1 MASHERGRLGAMPEV
16 IVTDEHSEHEDE
28 TMSGRSPQLGLSFQA
43 RRSSFTYTSSH
54 SASLSVRMSDTPD
67 RIRAASAHLSS
78 LFTPHSPSDVP
89 RIATSAH
96 LLGTSLG
103 KAREG
108 VAPLDTLSPMQEVDE
123 EQMVGI
129 GVTTAGPALSL
140 SPPKRGSPTGP
151 SGLSRL
157 IAGERERSR
166 SRAREGGAQSPIDT
180 DRDIEVGGSSQGTI
194 HSPPVS
200 VPQEHTNLLT
210 GTGARPAY
218 GAIRSSTE
226 ETITMT
232 DALPTSSPPSI
243 PPKLS
248 WKAARTLA
256 CSKFQEYSSPENIKS
271 TLSLV
276 ITSIPAVILGM
287 LLNVLDGVSYGMI
300 IFPAGDIFLGFGGL
314 GVSMFFV
321 TTFIAQMVYTF
332 GGSAFDGANG
342 SMMIEVVPFFHM
354 LTTGIVAHVG
364 EENPKVII
372 ATTMVAF
379 CLSSVL
385 TGLTFLLLGL
395 FRLGVIIGFFPRH
408 ILVGC
413 IGGVGIFLIET
424 GLEVAA
430 GINEEGGF
438 QYNLETFKLY
448 FMNARNLSL
457 WLPAF
462 GLAILLRIITH
473 RFHHQLIFPMYF
485 IGIGVIFYIVVAAVG
500 VDIQSL
506 RSGGWVFDVG
516 GSTEPWWHFYTY
528 FDFRQTSWS
537 AIWAGMPTQLALLF
551 FNILHPPLNVP
562 ALAVSLNEDS
572 IDTNREL
579 TAHGISNL
587 LAGFTGTVP
596 NYLVYVNTLLFY
608 RVGGG
613 TRVAGFLLAC
623 SSVLLLFIGTGP
635 ISYIPVMVVG
645 ALIFVL
651 GLDLVKES
659 VWDTRHRVSTSEYI
673 TIIAIMLCM
682 SVYDFVIGVLFGIV
696 LACKPSPTQPVFPFQ
711 VSPAP
716 QGFFF
721 VVQNSRRQCIRAL
734 YYGDTSM
741 STVRRPSAHRQFIR
755 EAACQTAIL
764 RLQGMIFFGSVT
776 YVEST
781 IRQLIDI
788 ANWNKRPI
796 RFLVVDLA
804 LVGGL
809 DMSSAEAF
817 VRIQRL
823 LSVKRVTLILCGVQ
837 ANSPVGKALQQVDL
851 WADRGTGVEVFGTLN
866 EAMEWTEN
874 VYLRAWF
881 TSLKW
886 RKEETQSEPAPRPVE
901 RESAAKLPFVLGASY
916 INSPRRSHLVNAGE
930 RLMAGADDGS
940 GTASST
946 QEEPTAPREPTF
958 SLLKTFSS
966 HTNDAELMN
975 NLAAYFTRVEL
986 QAGDVLWRQGDQPD
1000 GLYVIES
1007 GVLQANYDFAAH
1019 SAPVQESMTAGT
1031 LAGELSAL
1039 SGSPRNATV
1048 VAERASVVWK
1058 LSTNDFERLEREQ
1071 SDVAK
1076 AFVRLV
1082 LKAAKTDYDV
1092 LLSAHSGV
1100 NNPSRH
1106 PHFGGHFGNELRVV
1120 AHEISN
1126 GNAPVVIVLA
1136 TILAKPWNGLV
1147 TKHHSQDANPAHG
1160 NPWNN

>member
-1 MASHERGRLGAMPEV
+1 MSDDEPSCKTILDRAAMSIRRSTIMSSHERGRLGMPEV
-16 IVTDEHSEHEDE
+16 VVTDEQIEHEDE
-28 TMSGRSPQLGLSFQA
+28 NMSSRSPQLGLSFQA

-78 LFTPHSPSDVP
+78 MFTPHSPSDVP

-108 VAPLDTLSPMQEVDE
+108 VAPLDTLAPMQEVDE
-123 EQMVGI
+123 EQAFGVG
-129 GVTTAGPALSL
+129 VATAGPALAL
-140 SPPKRGSPTGP
+140 CSPPKRGSPTGP
-151 SGLSRL
+151 SALSRL

-166 SRAREGGAQSPIDT
+166 SRVRDSGAQSPIAA
-180 DRDIEVGGSSQGTI
+180 DRDLEIGGSSEGTV
-194 HSPPVS
+194 HPPTIPI
-200 VPQEHTNLLT
+200 PQEHTNLLA
-210 GTGARPAY
+210 GTTRPAY
-218 GAIRSSTE
+218 GATRSSTE
-226 ETITMT
+226 ETITMS
-232 DALPTSSPPSI
+232 DALPTSSTPMH
-243 PPKLS
+243 PKLS
-248 WKAARTLA
+248 WKTARALVR
-256 CSKFQEYSSPENIKS
+256 SKVQEYSSPENLKS

-276 ITSIPAVILGM
+276 VTSIPAVILGM

-321 TTFIAQMVYTF
+321 TAFVAQMVYTF
-332 GGSAFDGANG
+332 GGSAFEGANG

-364 EENPKVII
+364 EENPRAVI

-395 FRLGVIIGFFPRH
+395 FRLGVLIGFFPRH

-430 GINEEGGF
+430 GINDEGGF

-448 FMNARNLSL
+448 FMNSRNLLL

-462 GLAILLRIITH
+462 GLAVLLRVITH

-485 IGIGVIFYIVVAAVG
+485 IGIGVIFYIVVAIVG
-500 VDIQSL
+500 IDLQAL
-506 RSGGWVFDVG
+506 RGGGWVFDVG

-562 ALAVSLNEDS
+562 ALAVSLNEDN

-587 LAGFTGTVP
+587 LAGFIGTVP

-613 TRVAGFLLAC
+613 TRVAGFMLAC
-623 SSVLLLFIGTGP
+623 SSVFLLFIGTGP

-651 GLDLVKES
+651 GIDLVKES

-682 SVYDFVIGVLFGIV
+682 SVYDFVIGVLFGII
-696 LACKPSPTQPVFPFQ
+696 LAC
-711 VSPAP
+711 
-716 QGFFF
+716 FFF
-721 VVQNSRRQCIRAL
+721 VIQNSRRQCIRAL

-741 STVRRPSAHRQFIR
+741 STVRRPSAHRQYLR
-755 EAACQTAIL
+755 EVACQTAIL

-881 TSLKW
+881 SSLKW
-886 RKEETQSEPAPRPVE
+886 RKEGTQLESVPRAME
-901 RESAAKLPFVLGASY
+901 RESIQKLPFALGASY
-916 INSPRRSHLVNAGE
+916 INSPRRAHLVNAGE
-930 RLMAGADDGS
+930 RLMADADDGS
-940 GTASST
+940 GTPPAT
-946 QEEPTAPREPTF
+946 EEAPREPTF

-966 HTNDAELMN
+966 HTSDAALMN

-986 QAGDVLWRQGDQPD
+986 QAGDILWRQGDQPD

-1058 LSTNDFERLEREQ
+1058 LTTMDFERLEQEQ

-1092 LLSAHSGV
+1092 LLSA
-1100 NNPSRH
+1100 
-1106 PHFGGHFGNELRVV
+1106 
-1120 AHEISN
+1120 
-1126 GNAPVVIVLA
+1126 LA
-1136 TILAKPWNGLV
+1136 TR
-1147 TKHHSQDANPAHG
+1147 H
-1160 NPWNN
+1160 

>member
-1 MASHERGRLGAMPEV
+1 MSARRSTIMSSHERGRLAAMPEV
-16 IVTDEHSEHEDE
+16 VVSEERMEREDSGE
-28 TMSGRSPQLGLSFQA
+28 REGSTSGRGLGSPQLGMSFQA
-43 RRSSFTYTSSH
+43 RRSSFTYTSH
-54 SASLSVRMSDTPD
+54 STSFSARMSDTPD
-67 RIRAASAHLSS
+67 RIRAASAHLSTM
-78 LFTPHSPSDVP
+78 FPHSPADIP

-108 VAPLDTLSPMQEVDE
+108 VAPLDTLAPMQEVDE
-123 EQMVGI
+123 EQIVGI
-129 GVTTAGPALSL
+129 GVATAGPALAL
-140 SPPKRGSPTGP
+140 SPPKRSPPGP

-166 SRAREGGAQSPIDT
+166 SRMRESGAQSPIAT
-180 DRDIEVGGSSQGTI
+180 DLEAAASSEDNVHI
-194 HSPPVS
+194 
-200 VPQEHTNLLT
+200 PQERTNLLA
-210 GTGARPAY
+210 GTTRPVY
-218 GAIRSSTE
+218 GTTRFTTDD
-226 ETITMT
+226 TITMA
-232 DALPTSSPPSI
+232 DALPISSTPSD
-243 PPKLS
+243 PQKLS
-248 WKAARTLA
+248 WKSAHALVR
-256 CSKFQEYSSPENIKS
+256 SKIQEYTSSENIQLV
-271 TLSLV
+271 LSQ
-276 ITSIPAVILGM
+276 TMAAIPAVILGM

-300 IFPAGDIFLGFGGL
+300 IFPAGDIFNGFGAI

-321 TTFIAQMVYTF
+321 TAFISQVVYTF
-332 GGSAFDGANG
+332 GGSAFEGANG

-354 LTTGIVAHVG
+354 LTTQIIAHVG
-364 EENPKVII
+364 EDNPQAVV

-379 CLSSVL
+379 CLSSIL
-385 TGLTFLLLGL
+385 TGLTFLLLGV
-395 FRLGVIIGFFPRH
+395 FRLGVLIGFFPRH

-413 IGGVGIFLIET
+413 IGGVGWFLIET

-430 GINEEGGF
+430 GINDEEGF
-438 QYNLETFKLY
+438 QYNLDTFKLY
-448 FMNARNLSL
+448 FMNKHNLML

-462 GLAILLRIITH
+462 ALAVLLRIITH

-485 IGIGVIFYIVVAAVG
+485 IAIGVMFYVVVAIVG
-500 VDIQSL
+500 IDLHIL

-516 GSTEPWWHFYTY
+516 ASTESWWHFYTY
-528 FDFRQTSWS
+528 FGQPFGLILELFLTRHADFKQTSWS
-537 AIWAGMPTQLALLF
+537 AIWA
-551 FNILHPPLNVP
+551 
-562 ALAVSLNEDS
+562 AVSLNEDN

-587 LAGFTGTVP
+587 VAGLFGVVP

-623 SSVLLLFIGTGP
+623 SSVFLLFIGTGP

-651 GLDLVKES
+651 GIDLVKES

-682 SVYDFVIGVLFGIV
+682 SVYDFVIGVLFGII
-696 LACKPSPTQPVFPFQ
+696 LAC
-711 VSPAP
+711 
-716 QGFFF
+716 FFF
-721 VVQNSRRQCIRAL
+721 VLQNSRRQCIRAL

-741 STVRRPSAHRQFIR
+741 STVRRPSAHRQYIR
-755 EAACQTAIL
+755 EVACQTAIL

-788 ANWNKRPI
+788 ANWHKRPI

-817 VRIQRL
+817 VRVQRL
-823 LSVKRVTLILCGVQ
+823 LAVKHVTLILCGVQ
-837 ANSPVGKALQQVDL
+837 ASSSVGKALQQVDL

-881 TSLKW
+881 NSLKW
-886 RKEETQSEPAPRPVE
+886 RKEETQSEPGARPVE
-901 RESAAKLPFVLGASY
+901 REPGQKLPFALGASY
-916 INSPRRSHLVNAGE
+916 INSPRRSHLVKAGE
-930 RLMAGADDGS
+930 RLMAEADDGS
-940 GTASST
+940 G
-946 QEEPTAPREPTF
+946 APPAPEDTPQALREPTF
-958 SLLKTFSS
+958 CLLKTFSS
-966 HTNDAELMN
+966 HTSDTKLMN
-975 NLAAYFTRVEL
+975 KLAAYFTRVEL
-986 QAGDVLWRQGDQPD
+986 QAGDILWKQGDQPD

-1039 SGSPRNATV
+1039 AGSPRNATV
-1048 VAERASVVWK
+1048 VAERASIVWR
-1058 LSTNDFERLEREQ
+1058 LSTRDFERLEREQ
-1071 SDVAK
+1071 GEVAR

-1082 LKAAKTDYDV
+1082 LKAAKADYDV
-1092 LLSAHSGV
+1092 LLSA
-1100 NNPSRH
+1100 
-1106 PHFGGHFGNELRVV
+1106 
-1120 AHEISN
+1120 
-1126 GNAPVVIVLA
+1126 LA
-1136 TILAKPWNGLV
+1136 TR
-1147 TKHHSQDANPAHG
+1147 H
-1160 NPWNN
+1160 

>member
-28 TMSGRSPQLGLSFQA
+28 TMSGRSPQLGLSLQDT
-43 RRSSFTYTSSH
+43 RSLGTSQQSFH
-54 SASLSVRMSDTPD
+54 SP
-67 RIRAASAHLSS
+67 
-78 LFTPHSPSDVP
+78 FPSDVP

-180 DRDIEVGGSSQGTI
+180 DRDIEVGGSSQGNYSFSSCLCSSRVYQFVDWDRSQACLWSYTVI
-194 HSPPVS
+194 HRRND
-200 VPQEHTNLLT
+200 HND
-210 GTGARPAY
+210 GCIAY
-218 GAIRSSTE
+218 
-226 ETITMT
+226 
-232 DALPTSSPPSI
+232 SSPPSI

-314 GVSMFFV
+314 GVSMLFV

-364 EENPKVII
+364 EENPKIII

-473 RFHHQLIFPMYF
+473 RFTTNSFSLYF

-613 TRVAGFLLAC
+613 TRVAGFARLQFVVFVAFATNNLTP
-623 SSVLLLFIGTGP
+623 FGP
-635 ISYIPVMVVG
+635 AVMVVG

-866 EAMEWTEN
+866 EAMETEN

-1160 NPWNN
+1160 NPRNN

>member
-1 MASHERGRLGAMPEV
+1 MSSHERGRLGMPEV
-16 IVTDEHSEHEDE
+16 VVTDEQSEHEDE
-28 TMSGRSPQLGLSFQA
+28 NMSSRSPQLGLSFQA

-78 LFTPHSPSDVP
+78 MFTPHSPSDVP

-108 VAPLDTLSPMQEVDE
+108 VAPLDTLAPMQEVDE
-123 EQMVGI
+123 EQAFGVG
-129 GVTTAGPALSL
+129 VATAGPALALS

-151 SGLSRL
+151 SALSRL

-166 SRAREGGAQSPIDT
+166 SRVRDSGAQSPIAA
-180 DRDIEVGGSSQGTI
+180 DRDLEIGGSSEGTV
-194 HSPPVS
+194 HPPTIPI
-200 VPQEHTNLLT
+200 PQEHTNLLA
-210 GTGARPAY
+210 GTTRPAY
-218 GAIRSSTE
+218 GATRSSTE
-226 ETITMT
+226 ETITMS
-232 DALPTSSPPSI
+232 DALPTSSTPMH
-243 PPKLS
+243 PKLS
-248 WKAARTLA
+248 WKTARALVR
-256 CSKFQEYSSPENIKS
+256 SKAQEYSSPENLKS

-276 ITSIPAVILGM
+276 VTSIPAVILGM

-321 TTFIAQMVYTF
+321 TAFVAQMVYTF
-332 GGSAFDGANG
+332 GGSAFEGANG

-364 EENPKVII
+364 EENPRAVI
-372 ATTMVAF
+372 ATTMILIFATHF
-379 CLSSVL
+379 LF

-395 FRLGVIIGFFPRH
+395 FRLGVLIGFFPRH

-430 GINEEGGF
+430 GINDEGGF

-448 FMNARNLSL
+448 FMNSRNLLL
-457 WLPAF
+457 WFPAF
-462 GLAILLRIITH
+462 GLAVLLRVITH

-485 IGIGVIFYIVVAAVG
+485 IGIGVIFYIVVAIVG
-500 VDIQSL
+500 IDLQAL
-506 RSGGWVFDVG
+506 RGGGWVFDVG

-562 ALAVSLNEDS
+562 ALAVSLNEDN

-587 LAGFTGTVP
+587 LAGFIGTVP

-613 TRVAGFLLAC
+613 TRVAGFMLAC
-623 SSVLLLFIGTGP
+623 SSVFLLFIGTGP

-651 GLDLVKES
+651 GIDLVKES

-682 SVYDFVIGVLFGIV
+682 SVYDFVIGVLFGII
-696 LACKPSPTQPVFPFQ
+696 LAYNIFEKSHVRFVHSLPQ
-711 VSPAP
+711 VS
-716 QGFFF
+716 QDD
-721 VVQNSRRQCIRAL
+721 AL
-734 YYGDTSM
+734 T
-741 STVRRPSAHRQFIR
+741 FI
-755 EAACQTAIL
+755 QTAIL

-881 TSLKW
+881 SSLKW
-886 RKEETQSEPAPRPVE
+886 RKEGTQLESVPRAME
-901 RESAAKLPFVLGASY
+901 RESIQKLPFALGASY
-916 INSPRRSHLVNAGE
+916 INSPRRAHLVNAGE
-930 RLMAGADDGS
+930 RLMADADDGS
-940 GTASST
+940 GTPPAT
-946 QEEPTAPREPTF
+946 EEAPREPTF

-966 HTNDAELMN
+966 HTSDAALMN

-986 QAGDVLWRQGDQPD
+986 QAGDILWRQGDQPD

-1058 LSTNDFERLEREQ
+1058 LTTMDFERLEQEQ

-1092 LLSAHSGV
+1092 LLSA
-1100 NNPSRH
+1100 
-1106 PHFGGHFGNELRVV
+1106 
-1120 AHEISN
+1120 
-1126 GNAPVVIVLA
+1126 LA
-1136 TILAKPWNGLV
+1136 TR
-1147 TKHHSQDANPAHG
+1147 H
-1160 NPWNN
+1160 

>member
-1 MASHERGRLGAMPEV
+1 MSIQRSTIMSSHERGRLAKMPEV
-16 IVTDEHSEHEDE
+16 VVTDQQSEREDSGE
-28 TMSGRSPQLGLSFQA
+28 RDESVSGRGLGSPQAGMSFQA
-43 RRSSFTYTSSH
+43 RRSSFTYTSTH
-54 SASLSVRMSDTPD
+54 SVSYSARMSDTPD
-67 RIRAASAHLSS
+67 RIRAASAHLSTM
-78 LFTPHSPSDVP
+78 FTLHSPADVP

-108 VAPLDTLSPMQEVDE
+108 VAPLDTLAPMQEVDE
-123 EQMVGI
+123 EQIVGI
-129 GVTTAGPALSL
+129 GVATAGPALALS

-166 SRAREGGAQSPIDT
+166 SRMRESGAQSPIAT
-180 DRDIEVGGSSQGTI
+180 DLEGGSSQET
-194 HSPPVS
+194 PVVP
-200 VPQEHTNLLT
+200 VPQERSNLLA
-210 GTGARPAY
+210 GATRPVY
-218 GAIRSSTE
+218 GATRSTTD
-226 ETITMT
+226 ETVTMA
-232 DALPTSSPPSI
+232 DALPISSAPYN
-243 PPKLS
+243 PPKLT
-248 WKAARTLA
+248 WKSARTLVR
-256 CSKFQEYSSPENIKS
+256 SKIQEYTSSENLQLL
-271 TLSLV
+271 LSQ
-276 ITSIPAVILGM
+276 TMTAIPAVILGM
-287 LLNVLDGVSYGMI
+287 LLNILDGVSYGMI
-300 IFPAGDIFLGFGGL
+300 MFPAGDIFNGFGGI

-321 TTFIAQMVYTF
+321 TAFISQMVYTF
-332 GGSAFDGANG
+332 GGSAFEGGNG

-354 LTTGIVAHVG
+354 LTTQIIAHVG
-364 EENPKVII
+364 EDNPQAVI

-379 CLSSVL
+379 CLSSIL
-385 TGLTFLLLGL
+385 TGLTFLLLGV
-395 FRLGVIIGFFPRH
+395 FRLGVMIGFFPRH

-413 IGGVGIFLIET
+413 IGGVGWFLIET

-430 GINEEGGF
+430 GINDEDGF
-438 QYNLETFKLY
+438 QYNLDTFKLY
-448 FMNARNLSL
+448 FMNKHNVML

-462 GLAILLRIITH
+462 GLAVLLRIITH

-485 IGIGVIFYIVVAAVG
+485 IAIGALFYVVVAMLG
-500 VDIQSL
+500 VDLQTL
-506 RSGGWVFDVG
+506 RSGRWVFDVG
-516 GSTEPWWHFYTY
+516 GSTEPWWHFYTC

-537 AIWAGMPTQLALLF
+537 AIWASMPTQMALLF

-562 ALAVSLNEDS
+562 ALAVSLNEDN

-587 LAGFTGTVP
+587 LAGFFGVVP

-651 GLDLVKES
+651 GIDLVKES

-682 SVYDFVIGVLFGIV
+682 SVYDFVVGVLFGIV
-696 LACKPSPTQPVFPFQ
+696 LAC
-711 VSPAP
+711 
-716 QGFFF
+716 FFF
-721 VVQNSRRQCIRAL
+721 VIQNSRRQCIRAL

-741 STVRRPSAHRQFIR
+741 STVRRPSAHRQYIR
-755 EAACQTAIL
+755 EVACQTAIL

-788 ANWNKRPI
+788 ANWHKRPI

-817 VRIQRL
+817 VRVQRL
-823 LSVKRVTLILCGVQ
+823 LAVKRVTLILCGIQ

-874 VYLRAWF
+874 IYLRAWF
-881 TSLKW
+881 NSQKW
-886 RKEETQSEPAPRPVE
+886 RKEEMQPEPGARPVE
-901 RESAAKLPFVLGASY
+901 RGPGQKLPFALGASY
-916 INSPRRSHLVNAGE
+916 INSPRRSQLVKAGE
-930 RLMAGADDGS
+930 RLMVGADDGT
-940 GTASST
+940 GAP
-946 QEEPTAPREPTF
+946 PTPEDTPQALREPTLC
-958 SLLKTFSS
+958 LLKTFSS
-966 HTNDAELMN
+966 HTSDAELMN
-975 NLAAYFTRVEL
+975 KLAAYFTRVEL
-986 QAGDVLWRQGDQPD
+986 QAGDILWRQGDQPD

-1039 SGSPRNATV
+1039 AGSPRNATV
-1048 VAERASVVWK
+1048 AAERASVVWN
-1058 LSTNDFERLEREQ
+1058 LSMSNFERLEREQ
-1071 SDVAK
+1071 SEVAK
-1076 AFVRLV
+1076 AFIRLV

-1092 LLSAHSGV
+1092 LLSA
-1100 NNPSRH
+1100 
-1106 PHFGGHFGNELRVV
+1106 
-1120 AHEISN
+1120 
-1126 GNAPVVIVLA
+1126 LA
-1136 TILAKPWNGLV
+1136 TRY
-1147 TKHHSQDANPAHG
+1147 
-1160 NPWNN
+1160 

>member
-1 MASHERGRLGAMPEV
+1 MSSHERGRLGMPEV
-16 IVTDEHSEHEDE
+16 VVTDEQSEHEDE
-28 TMSGRSPQLGLSFQA
+28 NMSSRSPQLGLSFQA

-78 LFTPHSPSDVP
+78 MFTPHSPSDVP

-108 VAPLDTLSPMQEVDE
+108 VAPLDTLAPMQEVDE
-123 EQMVGI
+123 EQAFGVG
-129 GVTTAGPALSL
+129 VATAGPALALS

-151 SGLSRL
+151 SALSRL

-166 SRAREGGAQSPIDT
+166 SRVRDSGAQSPIAA
-180 DRDIEVGGSSQGTI
+180 DRDLEIGGSSEGTV
-194 HSPPVS
+194 HSPTIPI
-200 VPQEHTNLLT
+200 PQEHTNLLA
-210 GTGARPAY
+210 GTTRPAY
-218 GAIRSSTE
+218 GATRTSTE
-226 ETITMT
+226 ETITVS
-232 DALPTSSPPSI
+232 DALPTSTPI
-243 PPKLS
+243 HPKLS
-248 WKAARTLA
+248 WKTARALVR
-256 CSKFQEYSSPENIKS
+256 SKVQEYSSPENLKS

-276 ITSIPAVILGM
+276 VTSIPAVILGM

-321 TTFIAQMVYTF
+321 TAFVAQMVYTF
-332 GGSAFDGANG
+332 GGSAFEGANG

-364 EENPKVII
+364 EENPRAVI

-385 TGLTFLLLGL
+385 TGKSPVSANAC
-395 FRLGVIIGFFPRH
+395 FRVLIGFFPRH

-424 GLEVAA
+424 GFEVAA
-430 GINEEGGF
+430 GINDEGGF

-448 FMNARNLSL
+448 FMNSRNLLL

-462 GLAILLRIITH
+462 GLAVLLRVITH

-485 IGIGVIFYIVVAAVG
+485 IGIGVIFYIVVAIVG
-500 VDIQSL
+500 IDLQAL
-506 RSGGWVFDVG
+506 RGGGWVFDVG

-562 ALAVSLNEDS
+562 ALAVSLNEDN

-587 LAGFTGTVP
+587 LAGFIGTVP

-613 TRVAGFLLAC
+613 TRVAGFMLAC
-623 SSVLLLFIGTGP
+623 SSVFLLFIGTGP

-651 GLDLVKES
+651 GIDLVKES

-682 SVYDFVIGVLFGIV
+682 SVYDFVIGVLFGII
-696 LACKPSPTQPVFPFQ
+696 LAYNIFEKSHVRF
-711 VSPAP
+711 VHSLP
-716 QGFFF
+716 QLS
-721 VVQNSRRQCIRAL
+721 QDDAL
-734 YYGDTSM
+734 TFM
-741 STVRRPSAHRQFIR
+741 
-755 EAACQTAIL
+755 QTAIL

-881 TSLKW
+881 SSLKW
-886 RKEETQSEPAPRPVE
+886 RKEGTQLESVPRTME
-901 RESAAKLPFVLGASY
+901 RESIQKLPFALGASY
-916 INSPRRSHLVNAGE
+916 INSPRRAHLVNAGE
-930 RLMAGADDGS
+930 RLMADG
-940 GTASST
+940 
-946 QEEPTAPREPTF
+946 EPVTF
-958 SLLKTFSS
+958 
-966 HTNDAELMN
+966 
-975 NLAAYFTRVEL
+975 
-986 QAGDVLWRQGDQPD
+986 
-1000 GLYVIES
+1000 
-1007 GVLQANYDFAAH
+1007 
-1019 SAPVQESMTAGT
+1019 
-1031 LAGELSAL
+1031 
-1039 SGSPRNATV
+1039 
-1048 VAERASVVWK
+1048 
-1058 LSTNDFERLEREQ
+1058 
-1071 SDVAK
+1071 
-1076 AFVRLV
+1076 
-1082 LKAAKTDYDV
+1082 
-1092 LLSAHSGV
+1092 
-1100 NNPSRH
+1100 
-1106 PHFGGHFGNELRVV
+1106 
-1120 AHEISN
+1120 
-1126 GNAPVVIVLA
+1126 
-1136 TILAKPWNGLV
+1136 
-1147 TKHHSQDANPAHG
+1147 
-1160 NPWNN
+1160 

>member
-1 MASHERGRLGAMPEV
+1 MSIQRSTTMSSHERGRLAAMPEV
-16 IVTDEHSEHEDE
+16 VVTDEQSEHEDGERDE

-54 SASLSVRMSDTPD
+54 SASFSVRMSDTPD

-78 LFTPHSPSDVP
+78 MFTPHSPSDVP

-108 VAPLDTLSPMQEVDE
+108 VALLDTLAPMQEVDE
-123 EQMVGI
+123 EQTI
-129 GVTTAGPALSL
+129 GTGVVTAGPALALS
-140 SPPKRGSPTGP
+140 SPPRRGSPTGP

-166 SRAREGGAQSPIDT
+166 SRVREDGAQSPIAA
-180 DRDIEVGGSSQGTI
+180 DRDLEIGGSSEGTV
-194 HSPPVS
+194 HSPFIP
-200 VPQEHTNLLT
+200 VPQEHTNLLA
-210 GTGARPAY
+210 GTTRPAY
-218 GAIRSSTE
+218 GAIRSSTD
-226 ETITMT
+226 ETITML
-232 DALPTSSPPSI
+232 DALPTSSAPSI
-243 PPKLS
+243 TPKLS
-248 WKAARTLA
+248 WKTA
-256 CSKFQEYSSPENIKS
+256 CRLVRSKVQEYSSPDYLKS

-276 ITSIPAVILGM
+276 VTSIPAVILGM

-300 IFPAGDIFLGFGGL
+300 IFPADDIFLGFGGL

-321 TTFIAQMVYTF
+321 TTFVAQMVYTF

-354 LTTGIVAHVG
+354 LTTGIIAHVG
-364 EENPKVII
+364 EENPRAVI

-430 GINEEGGF
+430 GINDEGGF

-448 FMNARNLSL
+448 FMTARNLSL

-462 GLAILLRIITH
+462 GLAVLLRVITH

-485 IGIGVIFYIVVAAVG
+485 IGIGVIFYIVVAIIG
-500 VDIQSL
+500 IDLQSL
-506 RSGGWVFDVG
+506 RGGGWVFDVG

-562 ALAVSLNEDS
+562 ALAVSLNEDN

-579 TAHGISNL
+579 TAHGVSNL
-587 LAGFTGTVP
+587 LAGFIGTVP

-608 RVGGG
+608 RVGGR
-613 TRVAGFLLAC
+613 TRVAGFMLAC
-623 SSVLLLFIGTGP
+623 SSLLLLFIGTGP

-682 SVYDFVIGVLFGIV
+682 SVYDFVIGVLFGII
-696 LACKPSPTQPVFPFQ
+696 LAC
-711 VSPAP
+711 
-716 QGFFF
+716 FFF

-741 STVRRPSAHRQFIR
+741 STVRRPSAHRQYLR
-755 EAACQTAIL
+755 EVACQTAIL

-851 WADRGTGVEVFGTLN
+851 WVDRGTGVEVFGTLN

-881 TSLKW
+881 SSLNC
-886 RKEETQSEPAPRPVE
+886 RKEETHSEPAPQSVE
-901 RESAAKLPFVLGASY
+901 RGSTQKLPFALGASY

-930 RLMAGADDGS
+930 RLMNGADDGS
-940 GTASST
+940 GTPHVT
-946 QEEPTAPREPTF
+946 EEAPAAPREPTF

-975 NLAAYFTRVEL
+975 NLAEYFTRVEL
-986 QAGDVLWRQGDQPD
+986 KAGDILWKQGDQPD

-1039 SGSPRNATV
+1039 SGSPRNTTV
-1048 VAERASVVWK
+1048 VAERASVAWK
-1058 LSTNDFERLEREQ
+1058 LATTEFERLEREQ

-1082 LKAAKTDYDV
+1082 LKSAKTDYDV
-1092 LLSAHSGV
+1092 LLSA
-1100 NNPSRH
+1100 
-1106 PHFGGHFGNELRVV
+1106 
-1120 AHEISN
+1120 
-1126 GNAPVVIVLA
+1126 LA
-1136 TILAKPWNGLV
+1136 T
-1147 TKHHSQDANPAHG
+1147 QQ
-1160 NPWNN
+1160 

>member
-1 MASHERGRLGAMPEV
+1 MSVRRPTIMSHERGRLATMPELV
-16 IVTDEHSEHEDE
+16 VTDEQSEREDSGE
-28 TMSGRSPQLGLSFQA
+28 REESVSGRVGSPQVGMSFQA

-54 SASLSVRMSDTPD
+54 SASFSVRMSDTPD
-67 RIRAASAHLSS
+67 RIRAASAHLSTM
-78 LFTPHSPSDVP
+78 FTPHSPVDVP

-108 VAPLDTLSPMQEVDE
+108 VAPLDTLAPMQEVDE

-129 GVTTAGPALSL
+129 GVATAGPALAL
-140 SPPKRGSPTGP
+140 SSPKRGSPTGP

-166 SRAREGGAQSPIDT
+166 SRVREDGAQSPIAT
-180 DRDIEVGGSSQGTI
+180 DLGTGGSSEGTV
-194 HSPPVS
+194 HSPSVP
-200 VPQEHTNLLT
+200 VPQEHTNLLVGST
-210 GTGARPAY
+210 RPAY
-218 GAIRSSTE
+218 GAMRSTTD
-226 ETITMT
+226 ETITMA
-232 DALPTSSPPSI
+232 DALPISTTPSN

-248 WKAARTLA
+248 WKTTRTLVR
-256 CSKFQEYSSPENIKS
+256 SKVQEYTSRDNLQLI
-271 TLSLV
+271 LSQT
-276 ITSIPAVILGM
+276 TSAIPAVILGM

-300 IFPAGDIFLGFGGL
+300 IFPAGDIFNGFGGI

-321 TTFIAQMVYTF
+321 TAFISQMVYTF
-332 GGSAFDGANG
+332 GGSAFEGANG

-354 LTTGIVAHVG
+354 LTTGIIAHVG
-364 EENPKVII
+364 EDNPQAVVS
-372 ATTMVAF
+372 TTMVAF
-379 CLSSVL
+379 CLSSIL
-385 TGLTFLLLGL
+385 TGLTFLLLGV
-395 FRLGVIIGFFPRH
+395 FRLGVLIGFFPRH

-413 IGGVGIFLIET
+413 IGGVGWFLIET

-430 GINEEGGF
+430 GINDEDGF
-438 QYNLETFKLY
+438 QYTLDTFKLY
-448 FMNARNLSL
+448 FMNKHNLML

-462 GLAILLRIITH
+462 GLAVLLRVITH
-473 RFHHQLIFPMYF
+473 RFHHQLIFPTYF
-485 IGIGVIFYIVVAAVG
+485 IAIGVVFYIVVAIAG
-500 VDIQSL
+500 VDLQTL
-506 RSGGWVFDVG
+506 RNGGWVFDVG

-528 FDFRQTSWS
+528 FDFKQTSWS

-562 ALAVSLNEDS
+562 ALAVSLNEDN

-587 LAGFTGTVP
+587 LAGLFGVVP

-613 TRVAGFLLAC
+613 TRVAGFLLAL
-623 SSVLLLFIGTGP
+623 SSVFILLIGTGP

-682 SVYDFVIGVLFGIV
+682 SVYDFVIGVLFGII
-696 LACKPSPTQPVFPFQ
+696 LAC
-711 VSPAP
+711 
-716 QGFFF
+716 FFF

-741 STVRRPSAHRQFIR
+741 STVRRPSAHRQYIR
-755 EAACQTAIL
+755 EVAGQTAIL

-788 ANWNKRPI
+788 ANWHKRPI

-817 VRIQRL
+817 VRVQRL
-823 LSVKRVTLILCGVQ
+823 LAVKHVTLILCGVQ
-837 ANSPVGKALQQVDL
+837 ANSSVGKALQQVDL

-874 VYLRAWF
+874 VYLTAWF
-881 TSLKW
+881 NSLKW
-886 RKEETQSEPAPRPVE
+886 RKEETQSEPGARPVE
-901 RESAAKLPFVLGASY
+901 REPGQKLPFALGASY
-916 INSPRRSHLVNAGE
+916 INSPRRSHLVKAGE
-930 RLMAGADDGS
+930 RLMAGADDGN
-940 GTASST
+940 GT
-946 QEEPTAPREPTF
+946 PPAPEDAPQALREPTLC
-958 SLLKTFSS
+958 LLKTFSS
-966 HTNDAELMN
+966 HTNDTELMN
-975 NLAAYFTRVEL
+975 KLAAYFSRVEL
-986 QAGDVLWRQGDQPD
+986 QAGDVLWKQGDQPD

-1039 SGSPRNATV
+1039 AGSPRNATV

-1058 LSTNDFERLEREQ
+1058 LSTRDFERLEREQ
-1071 SDVAK
+1071 SEVAK

-1092 LLSAHSGV
+1092 LLSA
-1100 NNPSRH
+1100 
-1106 PHFGGHFGNELRVV
+1106 
-1120 AHEISN
+1120 
-1126 GNAPVVIVLA
+1126 LA
-1136 TILAKPWNGLV
+1136 TR
-1147 TKHHSQDANPAHG
+1147 H
-1160 NPWNN
+1160 

>member
-1 MASHERGRLGAMPEV
+1 MSMRRTTIMASHERGRLGAMPEV

-287 LLNVLDGVSYGMI
+287 LLNVLDGVSYG
-300 IFPAGDIFLGFGGL
+300 
-314 GVSMFFV
+314 VSPR
-321 TTFIAQMVYTF
+321 TFIAQMVYTF

-342 SMMIEVVPFFHM
+342 SMMIEVVSS
-354 LTTGIVAHVG
+354 LTQV
-364 EENPKVII
+364 EKK
-372 ATTMVAF
+372 
-379 CLSSVL
+379 L
-385 TGLTFLLLGL
+385 TQ
-395 FRLGVIIGFFPRH
+395 GV
-408 ILVGC
+408 C
-413 IGGVGIFLIET
+413 ID
-424 GLEVAA
+424 
-430 GINEEGGF
+430 
-438 QYNLETFKLY
+438 
-448 FMNARNLSL
+448 
-457 WLPAF
+457 
-462 GLAILLRIITH
+462 
-473 RFHHQLIFPMYF
+473 F

-516 GSTEPWWHFYTY
+516 GSTEPWC
-528 FDFRQTSWS
+528 WS

-613 TRVAGFLLAC
+613 TRVAGF
-623 SSVLLLFIGTGP
+623 F
-635 ISYIPVMVVG
+635 
-645 ALIFVL
+645 
-651 GLDLVKES
+651 
-659 VWDTRHRVSTSEYI
+659 TSEYI

-755 EAACQTAIL
+755 EAAC
-764 RLQGMIFFGSVT
+764 QGMIFFGSVT

-866 EAMEWTEN
+866 EAMECE
-874 VYLRAWF
+874 
-881 TSLKW
+881 
-886 RKEETQSEPAPRPVE
+886 
-901 RESAAKLPFVLGASY
+901 
-916 INSPRRSHLVNAGE
+916 
-930 RLMAGADDGS
+930 
-940 GTASST
+940 
-946 QEEPTAPREPTF
+946 
-958 SLLKTFSS
+958 
-966 HTNDAELMN
+966 
-975 NLAAYFTRVEL
+975 
-986 QAGDVLWRQGDQPD
+986 
-1000 GLYVIES
+1000 
-1007 GVLQANYDFAAH
+1007 
-1019 SAPVQESMTAGT
+1019 
-1031 LAGELSAL
+1031 
-1039 SGSPRNATV
+1039 
-1048 VAERASVVWK
+1048 
-1058 LSTNDFERLEREQ
+1058 
-1071 SDVAK
+1071 
-1076 AFVRLV
+1076 
-1082 LKAAKTDYDV
+1082 
-1092 LLSAHSGV
+1092 
-1100 NNPSRH
+1100 
-1106 PHFGGHFGNELRVV
+1106 
-1120 AHEISN
+1120 
-1126 GNAPVVIVLA
+1126 
-1136 TILAKPWNGLV
+1136 
-1147 TKHHSQDANPAHG
+1147 
-1160 NPWNN
+1160 

>member
-1 MASHERGRLGAMPEV
+1 MTLPYLLSLCPTANVIQARLQRVGCQREDQV
-16 IVTDEHSEHEDE
+16 VVTDEQSERDDSGERDE
-28 TMSGRSPQLGLSFQA
+28 SVRGVGSPQLGMSFQA
-43 RRSSFTYTSSH
+43 RRNSFTYTSSH

-78 LFTPHSPSDVP
+78 MFTPNSPVDIP

-108 VAPLDTLSPMQEVDE
+108 VAPLDTLDPMEEVDE

-129 GVTTAGPALSL
+129 GVATAGPALALS
-140 SPPKRGSPTGP
+140 SPPKRGPPAGP

-157 IAGERERSR
+157 IADERERSR
-166 SRAREGGAQSPIDT
+166 SRVRDGGAQSPIAT
-180 DRDIEVGGSSQGTI
+180 DLESGGSSQGTV
-194 HSPPVS
+194 HSPPIP
-200 VPQEHTNLLT
+200 VPQERTNLLA
-210 GTGARPAY
+210 GTTRPVY
-218 GAIRSSTE
+218 GATRATTD
-226 ETITMT
+226 ETITMA
-232 DALPTSSPPSI
+232 DALPTCSTPSV
-243 PPKLS
+243 PAKLT
-248 WKAARTLA
+248 WKSARMLA
-256 CSKFQEYSSPENIKS
+256 RSKIREYTSPENLKLTAS
-271 TLSLV
+271 QTVSA
-276 ITSIPAVILGM
+276 IPAVILGM

-300 IFPAGDIFLGFGGL
+300 IFPAGEIFMGFGGI

-321 TTFIAQMVYTF
+321 TAFISQIVYTF
-332 GGSAFDGANG
+332 GGSAFEGANG

-354 LTTGIVAHVG
+354 LTTGIIAHVG
-364 EENPKVII
+364 EDNPRAVI

-379 CLSSVL
+379 CLSSIL
-385 TGLTFLLLGL
+385 TGLTFLLLGV

-413 IGGVGIFLIET
+413 IGGVGWFLIET

-430 GINEEGGF
+430 GINDEDGF
-438 QYNLETFKLY
+438 QYTLETFKLY
-448 FMNARNLSL
+448 FMNGRNLML

-462 GLAILLRIITH
+462 GLAVLLRIITH

-485 IGIGVIFYIVVAAVG
+485 IAIGVVFYIVVAIVG
-500 VDIQSL
+500 IDLQTL
-506 RSGGWVFDVG
+506 RNGGWVFDVG
-516 GSTEPWWHFYTY
+516 GSTEPWWHFYTL
-528 FDFRQTSWS
+528 FDFHETSWS

-562 ALAVSLNEDS
+562 ALAVSLNEDN

-579 TAHGISNL
+579 TAHGVSNL
-587 LAGFTGTVP
+587 LAGFFGVVP

-613 TRVAGFLLAC
+613 TRVAGFLLAL

-673 TIIAIMLCM
+673 TIVAIMLCM

-696 LACKPSPTQPVFPFQ
+696 LAC
-711 VSPAP
+711 
-716 QGFFF
+716 FFF

-741 STVRRPSAHRQFIR
+741 STVRRPGSHRQYLR
-755 EAACQTAIL
+755 EVGRQTAIL

-781 IRQLIDI
+781 IRQLIDM

-823 LSVKRVTLILCGVQ
+823 LAVKHVTLILCGVQ
-837 ANSPVGKALQQVDL
+837 ANSSVGRALQQVDL
-851 WADRGTGVEVFGTLN
+851 WADRNTGVEVFGTLN

-881 TSLKW
+881 SSLKW
-886 RKEETQSEPAPRPVE
+886 KKEEMQSEPSARPVE
-901 RESAAKLPFVLGASY
+901 LEPIQKLPFALGASY
-916 INSPRRSHLVNAGE
+916 INSPRRSHLVKAGE
-930 RLMAGADDGS
+930 RLMADADDGS
-940 GTASST
+940 GTL
-946 QEEPTAPREPTF
+946 PAPEDTPQVLHEPTF
-958 SLLKTFSS
+958 CLLKTFSS
-966 HTNDAELMN
+966 HTNDAELMRK
-975 NLAAYFTRVEL
+975 LATYFTRVEL
-986 QAGDVLWRQGDQPD
+986 QTGDILWRQGDQPD

-1019 SAPVQESMTAGT
+1019 SAPVQESMTAST
-1031 LAGELSAL
+1031 LAGELTAL
-1039 SGSPRNATV
+1039 AGSPRNATV

-1058 LSTNDFERLEREQ
+1058 LSTRDFERLEREQ
-1071 SDVAK
+1071 GEVAK

-1082 LKAAKTDYDV
+1082 LKAAKTDYDA
-1092 LLSAHSGV
+1092 LLSA
-1100 NNPSRH
+1100 
-1106 PHFGGHFGNELRVV
+1106 
-1120 AHEISN
+1120 
-1126 GNAPVVIVLA
+1126 LA
-1136 TILAKPWNGLV
+1136 TR
-1147 TKHHSQDANPAHG
+1147 H
-1160 NPWNN
+1160 

>member
-1 MASHERGRLGAMPEV
+1 MVVNRMWVRRTAMMSPRERGRLATMPEV
-16 IVTDEHSEHEDE
+16 VVTDEQSERED
-28 TMSGRSPQLGLSFQA
+28 SGEREGSVSHGLGSPQLGMSFQA

-54 SASLSVRMSDTPD
+54 SASFPARMSDTPD
-67 RIRAASAHLSS
+67 RIRAASAHLSIS
-78 LFTPHSPSDVP
+78 EKHARV
-89 RIATSAH
+89 
-96 LLGTSLG
+96 LL
-103 KAREG
+103 
-108 VAPLDTLSPMQEVDE
+108 PLDTLAPMQEVDE
-123 EQMVGI
+123 EQLVGI
-129 GVTTAGPALSL
+129 GVATAGPALALS

-166 SRAREGGAQSPIDT
+166 SRIRESGAQSPIAT
-180 DRDIEVGGSSQGTI
+180 DLEGGENERI
-194 HSPPVS
+194 VHSPML
-200 VPQEHTNLLT
+200 QERSNLLT
-210 GTGARPAY
+210 EPTRPAY
-218 GAIRSSTE
+218 GATRSTTD
-226 ETITMT
+226 ETITIA
-232 DALPTSSPPSI
+232 DVLPISSSPSD

-248 WKAARTLA
+248 WKSTRTLVR
-256 CSKFQEYSSPENIKS
+256 SKIQEYTSPENLQLI
-271 TLSLV
+271 LSQ
-276 ITSIPAVILGM
+276 TMTAIPAVILGM

-300 IFPAGDIFLGFGGL
+300 IFPAGDIFDGFGGI

-321 TTFIAQMVYTF
+321 TTFISQMVYTF
-332 GGSAFDGANG
+332 GGSAFDGGNG

-354 LTTGIVAHVG
+354 LTTQIIAHVG
-364 EENPKVII
+364 EDNPQAVV

-379 CLSSVL
+379 CLSSIL
-385 TGLTFLLLGL
+385 TGLTFLLLGV
-395 FRLGVIIGFFPRH
+395 FRLGVLIGFFPRH

-413 IGGVGIFLIET
+413 IGGVGWFLIET

-430 GINEEGGF
+430 GINDEDGF
-438 QYNLETFKLY
+438 QYNLDTFKLY
-448 FMNARNLSL
+448 FMNKHNLML

-462 GLAILLRIITH
+462 GLAVLLRIITH

-485 IGIGVIFYIVVAAVG
+485 IAIGVMFYIVVAMSG
-500 VDIQSL
+500 VDLQTL

-562 ALAVSLNEDS
+562 ALAVSLNEDN

-587 LAGFTGTVP
+587 LAGLFGVVP

-651 GLDLVKES
+651 GIDLVKES

-682 SVYDFVIGVLFGIV
+682 SVYDFVIGVLFGII
-696 LACKPSPTQPVFPFQ
+696 LAC
-711 VSPAP
+711 
-716 QGFFF
+716 FFF
-721 VVQNSRRQCIRAL
+721 VIQNSRRQCIRAL

-741 STVRRPSAHRQFIR
+741 STVRRPSAHRQYIR
-755 EAACQTAIL
+755 EVASQTAIL

-788 ANWNKRPI
+788 ANWHKRPI

-817 VRIQRL
+817 VRVQRL
-823 LSVKRVTLILCGVQ
+823 LAVKRVTLILCGVQ
-837 ANSPVGKALQQVDL
+837 AGSPVGKALQQVDL

-881 TSLKW
+881 SSLE
-886 RKEETQSEPAPRPVE
+886 RKKLETQSESNAQPVE
-901 RESAAKLPFVLGASY
+901 REPGQKLPFILGTSY
-916 INSPRRSHLVNAGE
+916 INSPRRSHLVKAGE
-930 RLMAGADDGS
+930 RLMADADDGS
-940 GTASST
+940 GIPPSPEHTNQT
-946 QEEPTAPREPTF
+946 LREPTF
-958 SLLKTFSS
+958 CLLKTFSS
-966 HTNDAELMN
+966 HTNDTELMN
-975 NLAAYFTRVEL
+975 KLAAYFTRVEL
-986 QAGDVLWRQGDQPD
+986 QSGDILWRQGDQPD

-1039 SGSPRNATV
+1039 AGSPRNATV

-1058 LSTNDFERLEREQ
+1058 LSTGDFERLEREQ
-1071 SDVAK
+1071 SEVAK
-1076 AFVRLV
+1076 SFVRLV

-1092 LLSAHSGV
+1092 LLSA
-1100 NNPSRH
+1100 
-1106 PHFGGHFGNELRVV
+1106 
-1120 AHEISN
+1120 
-1126 GNAPVVIVLA
+1126 LA
-1136 TILAKPWNGLV
+1136 TR
-1147 TKHHSQDANPAHG
+1147 H
-1160 NPWNN
+1160 